1 MVKSAGFLKKLK
13 KVGKLIGKGAG
24 WVNDTVVKPLRPVID
39 TALDMTGYGSVAKPI
54 LNAGSSF
61 LDKYGGRK
69 PEQNKQ
75 FVRALENVADFA
87 LDTQRAPAER
97 KYVNPF
103 SNRLNFD

>member
-1 MVKSAGFLKKLK
+1 MTKSARFLKKLK
-13 KVGKLIGKGAG
+13 KVGQLIGKGVG
-24 WVNDTVVKPLRPVID
+24 WVNDNIVKPLRPVID

-61 LDKYGGRK
+61 IDKYSGRT
-69 PEQNKQ
+69 PQQ
-75 FVRALENVADFA
+75 DMRIVGAVQDIADYA

>member
-1 MVKSAGFLKKLK
+1 MTKSAGFLKKLK
-13 KVGKLIGKGAG
+13 KVGQLIGKGAG
-24 WVNDTVVKPLRPVID
+24 WVNDNVVKPLRPVID

-61 LDKYGGRK
+61 IDKYSGRT
-69 PEQNKQ
+69 PSQNKKW
-75 FVRALENVADFA
+75 VNALEDVADYA